1 MNNHKYAD
9 HQGPVAEW
17 EEFVQSAGIPP
28 PPALHLP
35 ILEMR
40 AQTNA
45 GRTAI
50 AQTQVRTEGL
60 LEKVTWQDYSILT
73 RDYQNIIARVYK
85 PKLKSSSPDTNTPL
99 LPVYLYFHGGGHLY
113 GNVDGEDAS
122 CSRIVAES
130 PGPGIIVV
138 NVNYRHT
145 PEFVWPTQLD
155 DAWDSF
161 VWLSQHIVDTI
172 GGDPGQVVVGG
183 ISAGGGL
190 AASVVLRYHQLLGQA
205 SLTTSPSPSPVSGL
219 TVRGQVLGSPWLL
232 HPSATPN
239 PLRSTS
245 SDDSHHP
252 LPMSSFV
259 QNQDAPVLPW
269 SILKVFADLLGP
281 AAVTDPSFNVA
292 LATDEQIKGG
302 GGGGRGLPKTC
313 SLIAGQDLLRDE
325 GLYYTERLKANGIP
339 TRTYVFPG
347 LPHGFRRFQ
356 QLWSTN
362 KWDELTVQ
370 SIQWCLSDDVQ
381 SSFDVVSKS

>member
-1 MNNHKYAD
+1 VDSKD
-9 HQGPVAEW
+9 TE
-17 EEFVQSAGIPP
+17 
-28 PPALHLP
+28 LTL
-35 ILEMR
+35 
-40 AQTNA
+40 
-45 GRTAI
+45 
-50 AQTQVRTEGL
+50 VRNGFKTGL

-73 RDYQNIIARVYK
+73 RDYQNIIARVYTPK
-85 PKLKSSSPDTNTPL
+85 PQPKPSSPDTNTPL

-190 AASVVLRYHQLLGQA
+190 AASVVLRYHRLLGQA

-239 PLRSTS
+239 PLRN

-252 LPMSSFV
+252 LSMSSFT

-269 SILKVFADLLGP
+269 SIVKVFADLLGP
-281 AAVTDPSFNVA
+281 AAVSDPSFNVA
-292 LATDEQIKGG
+292 LATDEQIKEG

-325 GLYYTERLKANGIP
+325 GLYYAERLKANGIP

-381 SSFDVVSKS
+381 SSFDVVSKR